1 MCHMISRCVTSVRRG
16 VTRRACVVWGS
27 VAAPTRSRPST
38 SFEPVGEPGL
48 RRRQAEG
55 AQAAK
60 VVCRRQF
67 RTQVCVLEGHPLPLP
82 SARPCPQA
90 TYTIASVRSLPSLRL
105 VLPGLASSSHSL
117 SPSPATPGH
126 LPFSW
131 LSDLNLSVSL
141 GLDSTPN
148 MFEDERGEARR
159 LSLPCARHIPDQC
172 HCRSWRETLTRSPT
186 LLIARPCHC
195 LTSQAPLGVTP
206 L

>member
-82 SARPCPQA
+82 SAPALSPSHLHDRQCP
-90 TYTIASVRSLPSLRL
+90 LPSLSPPRPPWFG
-105 VLPGLASSSHSL
+105 VLLPLPLAFPRDAWAL
-117 SPSPATPGH
+117 TFLMAIR
-126 LPFSW
+126 FK
-131 LSDLNLSVSL
+131 SVCVVGL
-141 GLDSTPN
+141 GLD
-148 MFEDERGEARR
+148 AQ
-159 LSLPCARHIPDQC
+159 H
-172 HCRSWRETLTRSPT
+172 
-186 LLIARPCHC
+186 
-195 LTSQAPLGVTP
+195 V
-206 L
+206 